1 MSAND
6 SSSVDRQKQATLILP
21 EESFTVAPRPDWS
34 EPEKWV
40 WQEICAGRI
49 ADFNQRYGA
58 LDPKTPDGWS
68 ETREITPS
76 FLETILTRDPY
87 QKALARQGVRILG
100 AWVRQPVDLENGS
113 LSHQW
118 WLEGSRIEADT
129 NLRWLESTSAISF
142 EKSVFIGTLKLSAAK
157 VGGQLTM
164 SGATFTGALDMNGL
178 EVGSSLFDSEGATFK
193 DVDLRSAKVGGQFS
207 MIGATCTGRLDMGG
221 LEVGSSLLMR
231 EGAIFKQEVL
241 LTFAA
246 IGGNLDV
253 SGSHFTLLDLTET
266 SIRNELFLGA
276 GADTKPLWQPG
287 SRLVLRNTVVS
298 SIQAPHDL
306 DAFPNDFD
314 LAGCTYTRLGGL
326 SAAGEGTQMASYEP
340 EWFVKWLEK
349 DKNYS
354 PQPYQQLASVLR
366 TMGHPDKANTI
377 LYKGKERER
386 SEEKGR
392 GHRSKWLGL
401 SILKWTMGYGYGYRY
416 FRSLAW
422 VILFTSIGA
431 LVVYTTGIG
440 KGWSLP
446 KMLGFSFDLLL
457 PLVKLDESH
466 YKLLSEKISGWQ
478 YYYFYVHKLVGY
490 ILASFVAAGLSGI
503 TKK

>member
-1 MSAND
+1 
-6 SSSVDRQKQATLILP
+6 
-21 EESFTVAPRPDWS
+21 
-34 EPEKWV
+34 
-40 WQEICAGRI
+40 
-49 ADFNQRYGA
+49 
-58 LDPKTPDGWS
+58 
-68 ETREITPS
+68 
-76 FLETILTRDPY
+76 
-87 QKALARQGVRILG
+87 
-100 AWVRQPVDLENGS
+100 
-113 LSHQW
+113 
-118 WLEGSRIEADT
+118 
-129 NLRWLESTSAISF
+129 
-142 EKSVFIGTLKLSAAK
+142 
-157 VGGQLTM
+157 
-164 SGATFTGALDMNGL
+164 
-178 EVGSSLFDSEGATFK
+178 
-193 DVDLRSAKVGGQFS
+193 
-207 MIGATCTGRLDMGG
+207 
-221 LEVGSSLLMR
+221 
-231 EGAIFKQEVL
+231 
-241 LTFAA
+241 
-246 IGGNLDV
+246 
-253 SGSHFTLLDLTET
+253 
-266 SIRNELFLGA
+266 
-276 GADTKPLWQPG
+276 
-287 SRLVLRNTVVS
+287 
-298 SIQAPHDL
+298 
-306 DAFPNDFD
+306 
-314 LAGCTYTRLGGL
+314 
-326 SAAGEGTQMASYEP
+326 MASYEP

-354 PQPYQQLASVLR
+354 PQPYQQLAGVLR

-377 LYKGKERER
+377 LYEGKERER

-431 LVVYTTGIG
+431 LVVHTTGIG